1 MMTVAAII
9 PRMTPDTEKA
19 AAPSHHPS
27 VRDIFLAFLRVGLF
41 GFGGVMPHARSAL
54 VDRHRW
60 VTDREMTDVLT
71 LAQLLPGPNI
81 VNVAIM
87 IGVRFRG
94 AAGAAAGVLGLLGAP
109 LVIVLALGATYLE
122 FADAHWLKG
131 AFRGVGAAAAGLI
144 VSVGVRLAHSL
155 HPRPLVILFG
165 AASFA
170 AIALAALPLPLVV
183 LVLAPLG
190 VWVAWRAER

>member
-1 MMTVAAII
+1 
-9 PRMTPDTEKA
+9 MTPDTAKA
-19 AAPSHHPS
+19 TAASHRPS
-27 VRDIFLAFLRVGLF
+27 VRDVFLAFLRVGLF

-122 FADAHWLKG
+122 FADAPWLKG
-131 AFRGVGAAAAGLI
+131 AFSGVGAAAAGLI

-155 HPRPLVILFG
+155 QPRPLVILFG

-190 VWVAWRAER
+190 VWIAWRAER

>member
-1 MMTVAAII
+1 
-9 PRMTPDTEKA
+9 MTPDSEKA
-19 AAPSHHPS
+19 AAASQHPS
-27 VRDIFLAFLRVGLF
+27 VRDVFLAFFRVGLF

-94 AAGAAAGVLGLLGAP
+94 AAGAAAGVLGLLGVP
-109 LVIVLALGATYLE
+109 LVIILALGATYLE
-122 FADAHWLKG
+122 FADAPWLKG
-131 AFRGVGAAAAGLI
+131 AFTGVGAAAAGLI

-155 HPRPLVILFG
+155 QPRPLVILFG

-190 VWVAWRAER
+190 VWIAWRAER

>member
-1 MMTVAAII
+1 
-9 PRMTPDTEKA
+9 MTPDSENA
-19 AAPSHHPS
+19 AAAQAQPS
-27 VRDIFLAFLRVGLF
+27 VRDVFLAFFRVGLY

-54 VDRHRW
+54 VDRHHW
-60 VTDREMTDVLT
+60 VTDREMTDILT

-81 VNVAIM
+81 VNVSIM
-87 IGVRFRG
+87 TGVRFRG

-109 LVIVLALGATYLE
+109 LIIVLALGATYLE
-122 FADAHWLKG
+122 FADAPWLKG
-131 AFRGVGAAAAGLI
+131 AFAGLGAAAAGLI

-155 HPRPLVILFG
+155 QPRPLIILFG

-190 VWVAWRAER
+190 VWIAWRAER